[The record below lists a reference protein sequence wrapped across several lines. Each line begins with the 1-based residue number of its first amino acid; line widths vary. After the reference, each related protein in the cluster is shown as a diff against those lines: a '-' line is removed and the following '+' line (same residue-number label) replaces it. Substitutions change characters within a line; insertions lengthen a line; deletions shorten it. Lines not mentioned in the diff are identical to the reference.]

1 MNHLSKPHKF
11 YNETPTTQNHRSSGA
26 GGVWE
31 EFWIIKLLVMK
42 EISKRLNS
50 TWLPARMWMKRII
63 NQHKA
68 QKQAQAQCLYLG
80 RALPSWRPSIDML
93 FVIEQIIN
101 PFRLTKALDQLITR
115 WRVIERYQLLG
126 EINRNDITTNYYQSL
141 SIGLFLTGV
150 TLGDRFYF
158 SSLSAESHSLVPW
171 THWIRAKTHHR
182 IPRNRIHQA
191 LLPWMSLRQKSKG

>member
-1 MNHLSKPHKF
+1 MPFLRSGFAFLTSQHWHALRHWANNH
-11 YNETPTTQNHRSSGA
+11 
-26 GGVWE
+26 
-31 EFWIIKLLVMK
+31 
-42 EISKRLNS
+42 
-50 TWLPARMWMKRII
+50 
-63 NQHKA
+63 
-68 QKQAQAQCLYLG
+68 
-80 RALPSWRPSIDML
+80 
-93 FVIEQIIN
+93 

-126 EINRNDITTNYYQSL
+126 EINRNDITSNYYQSL

-171 THWIRAKTHHR
+171 THWIRAKTPHR

-191 LLPWMSLRQKSKG
+191 LLHWMSLREKTKGWPRSFTVRFDRTNRFWSHFMG